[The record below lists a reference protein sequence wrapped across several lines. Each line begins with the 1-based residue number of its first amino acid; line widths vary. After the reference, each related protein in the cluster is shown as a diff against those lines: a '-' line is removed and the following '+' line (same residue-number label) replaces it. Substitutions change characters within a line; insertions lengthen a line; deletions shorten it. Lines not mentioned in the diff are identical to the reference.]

1 MRRISGVGGDR
12 IVIRNRFTFDPG
24 MEVGAARIAHVG
36 RDHDSALAR
45 RFPQLAGVEMA
56 FRWGGRLCL
65 SRNNVQVIGQLDEGL
80 YSACCQNG
88 LGTAKGTLAGGLA
101 ADMSMGVP
109 SPALDRALA
118 ADAPTR
124 LPPAPI
130 ARIGANLH
138 IRLAEMRA
146 GKEL

>member
-1 MRRISGVGGDR
+1 
-12 IVIRNRFTFDPG
+12 
-24 MEVGAARIAHVG
+24 GA
-36 RDHDSALAR
+36 
-45 RFPQLAGVEMA
+45 
-56 FRWGGRLCL
+56 
-65 SRNNVQVIGQLDEGL
+65 LDEGL

-101 ADMSMGVP
+101 ADLSLGLT

-130 ARIGANLH
+130 AQLGANMH